1 MTVSQAHAVSGS
13 AQSPSGTVDPVV
25 NPVDEVNHFFE
36 QAARRLELSDGCREM
51 LKRPWR
57 ELQVQVPVRMDDGE
71 IRVLYRVPG
80 TTQRGQGPLQGRRA
94 LPSQRGPR
102 RSACSGLS
110 DDLEDGI
117 GEHPLW
123 WRQRRGAVRPQ
134 GPVCGRAKPSD
145 PAVHHQYQPP
155 SGAPAGHTRAGHGHQ
170 RSKPW
175 PG

>member
-71 IRVLYRVPG
+71 IRVITGYPVQHNAARCPYKGGVRYHPNATSTKCALW
-80 TTQRGQGPLQGRRA
+80 PL
-94 LPSQRGPR
+94 
-102 RSACSGLS
+102 
-110 DDLEDGI
+110 
-117 GEHPLW
+117 
-123 WRQRRGAVRPQ
+123 
-134 GPVCGRAKPSD
+134 
-145 PAVHHQYQPP
+145 
-155 SGAPAGHTRAGHGHQ
+155 
-170 RSKPW
+170 
-175 PG
+175 

>member
-71 IRVLYRVPG
+71 IRAACVTIPTRTSTKCALW
-80 TTQRGQGPLQGRRA
+80 PL
-94 LPSQRGPR
+94 
-102 RSACSGLS
+102 
-110 DDLEDGI
+110 
-117 GEHPLW
+117 
-123 WRQRRGAVRPQ
+123 
-134 GPVCGRAKPSD
+134 
-145 PAVHHQYQPP
+145 
-155 SGAPAGHTRAGHGHQ
+155 
-170 RSKPW
+170 
-175 PG
+175 